1 MKVLISTCL
10 LGVACKY
17 SGGDNARPALVAALQ
32 AAGHELVPVCPE
44 VYGGLPTPRTPA
56 ERIGSR
62 VVTAAGAD
70 VTAQYRKGAEI
81 ALQLARLT
89 GCRVAVLKANSPSC
103 GHGTIYDGTFSG
115 KKIPG
120 SGVAAELLEQNG
132 IAVYTD
138 EDCATLLFLGYVDD
152 ATTFAEG
159 HGGGGSS
166 SDLKWGRDD
175 DEDER
180 AWARRCMMKAARMM
194 RPSSGKRKKR

>member
-56 ERIGSR
+56 G
-62 VVTAAGAD
+62 TD

-138 EDCATLLFLGYVDD
+138 EDCA
-152 ATTFAEG
+152 
-159 HGGGGSS
+159 
-166 SDLKWGRDD
+166 
-175 DEDER
+175 
-180 AWARRCMMKAARMM
+180 AAL
-194 RPSSGKRKKR
+194 PF